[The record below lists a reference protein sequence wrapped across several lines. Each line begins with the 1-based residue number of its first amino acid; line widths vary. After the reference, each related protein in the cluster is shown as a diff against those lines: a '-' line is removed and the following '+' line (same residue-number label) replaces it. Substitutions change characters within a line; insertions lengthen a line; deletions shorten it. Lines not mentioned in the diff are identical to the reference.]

1 MAGRFLVF
9 AATAAGTLRHVALD
23 EPDESGDAASDA
35 AAAPDPVAALPL
47 KDQLW
52 HAIGRTAQA
61 NAVLESHLRDLHRR
75 LVGIGPAHALTPLV
89 RGVGALVD
97 QSRAMMAALQWPDDW
112 HAAAVSALQAA
123 KEADE
128 RRHRAVHDVWHLV
141 ATQPDG
147 DVRLYRGQVV
157 KSPPWHVEL
166 HETDLHFV
174 RGVAAANERAG
185 IRISALMWW
194 VADADPATPSLL
206 PPEQRAEALARWQRV
221 VADDFTMIDAG
232 TVGFDAD

>member
-1 MAGRFLVF
+1 MPVDDPSEP
-9 AATAAGTLRHVALD
+9 AAAAA
-23 EPDESGDAASDA
+23 DA

-112 HAAAVSALQAA
+112 HAVAASALQAA
-123 KEADE
+123 KAADE
-128 RRHRAVHDVWHLV
+128 QRHRAVHDVWQLL

-147 DVRLYRGQVV
+147 DVRLYRGQLVR
-157 KSPPWHVEL
+157 STPWYIEFREAEL
-166 HETDLHFV
+166 DYV
-174 RGVAAANERAG
+174 RRAAVANERAG
-185 IRISALMWW
+185 IRIFALMWW
-194 VADADPATPSLL
+194 VMDADPISPSLL
-206 PPEQRAEALARWQRV
+206 PPERRAET
-221 VADDFTMIDAG
+221 VANWRRTVSDDFIMIETG
-232 TVGFDAD
+232 SWRFDDD